1 MYLNAVTLREFRKI
15 NPLEFKKLDGMDDNF
30 ASHTPTHNF
39 TVAASSL
46 HATRSL
52 SPFTAQRPTPLLR
65 HAEESQLRTDLVGI
79 HIAQCERTLYFVN
92 VLHEIQAT
100 KKGPPFGEPFQTAQ
114 QSGFCLVGA
123 IGLEPTTP
131 TMSR

>member
-1 MYLNAVTLREFRKI
+1 MRHTHAKASKHHQDGHTEKGIEYLEVGVVLAFWGGV
-15 NPLEFKKLDGMDDNF
+15 F
-30 ASHTPTHNF
+30 AK
-39 TVAASSL
+39 
-46 HATRSL
+46 
-52 SPFTAQRPTPLLR
+52 
-65 HAEESQLRTDLVGI
+65 
-79 HIAQCERTLYFVN
+79 
-92 VLHEIQAT
+92 VLKFADT